1 MFAAEAQFLREFLLE
16 TYMRRAIAAS
26 IFVLSLA
33 ACGDNSTPAQHEAH
47 KEGAPTADAGGRTP
61 SPPGAKVFLIEP
73 KDGATVKNP
82 ITVKFGV
89 EGMKLVPAGT
99 DEPNS
104 GHHHLLID
112 TKLEDYNA
120 PIPADAN
127 HIHYGKAQTEAQTE
141 LSPGKHTLQDLFA
154 DKNHIPHEPP
164 VQSDVITITVE

>member
-1 MFAAEAQFLREFLLE
+1 MFAAGAQSRRAVTLE
-16 TYMRRAIAAS
+16 TYMLRAFAATLL
-26 IFVLSLA
+26 VLCLA
-33 ACGDNSTPAQHEAH
+33 ACGDNSTPAEHAH
-47 KEGAPTADAGGRTP
+47 KEGTPGADAMVRTP
-61 SPPGAKVFLIEP
+61 SPPGAKVFIIEP
-73 KDGATVKNP
+73 KDGATVKSP

-89 EGMKLVPAGT
+89 EGMKVVPAGT

-120 PIPADAN
+120 PIPADAQ
-127 HIHYGKAQTEAQTE
+127 HIHYGKAQTEGTIE
-141 LSPGKHTLQDLFA
+141 LSPGKHTLQDVFA

>member
-1 MFAAEAQFLREFLLE
+1 
-16 TYMRRAIAAS
+16 MRRALAATVL
-26 IFVLSLA
+26 VLSLA
-33 ACGDNSTPAQHEAH
+33 GCGDNSTPATHDAH
-47 KEGAPTADAGGRTP
+47 PPAADGAARTP
-61 SPPGAKVFLIEP
+61 SPPGAKVFIIEP

-99 DEPNS
+99 DEPDS

-120 PIPADAN
+120 PIPADAQ
-127 HIHYGKAQTEAQTE
+127 HIHYGKAQTEGTIE
-141 LSPGKHTLQDLFA
+141 LSPGKHTLQDVFA